1 MKIKNGIERELGKI
15 KRKEDRFL
23 REEPKKENE
32 KLESVK
38 GKIKE
43 NDWRRGPGKGSAGA
57 EPAGRASCFL

>member
-43 NDWRRGPGKGSAGA
+43 KIPGNSSGG
-57 EPAGRASCFL
+57 ENIP

>member
-15 KRKEDRFL
+15 KRNEDRFL

-38 GKIKE
+38 GLSLIHI
-43 NDWRRGPGKGSAGA
+43 
-57 EPAGRASCFL
+57 